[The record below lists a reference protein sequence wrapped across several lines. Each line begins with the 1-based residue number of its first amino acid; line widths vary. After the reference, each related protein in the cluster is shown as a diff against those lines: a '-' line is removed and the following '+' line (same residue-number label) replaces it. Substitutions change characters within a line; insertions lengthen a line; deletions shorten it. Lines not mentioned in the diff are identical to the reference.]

1 MRSDAVNRLLLHIV
15 PKLLFW
21 LMRLWF
27 GTCRVTA
34 HNDAVLPSERGEGH
48 NVLAS
53 FWHYSIIYILYY
65 LRKYPATVMV
75 SASRDGEYIARLAK
89 EFGYNS
95 VRGSKN
101 NKGPEALKGM
111 LRAVK
116 AGDNGAV
123 VADGSQGPAREAQP
137 GALLVASKT
146 GRPIVPMVWS
156 ASKYFTINSWDKTVV
171 PKPFSNIDI
180 YFGEPIYLP
189 NKVSAE
195 ELEQYRCL
203 LEDNLNNL
211 YRKAWSRYGKNSHE
225 LSVVN

>member
-1 MRSDAVNRLLLHIV
+1 MRSDAVNRLLLRVV

-27 GTCRVTA
+27 GTCKVTA
-34 HNDAVLPSERGEGH
+34 HNEEILRSVRGENE

-65 LRKYPATVMV
+65 VRNYQATVMV

-101 NKGPEALKGM
+101 NKGTEALKGM

-123 VADGSQGPAREAQP
+123 VADGSQGPARVAQP
-137 GALLVASKT
+137 GVLLVAAKT
-146 GRPIVPMVWS
+146 GRPIIPMVWS
-156 ASKYFTINSWDKTVV
+156 ASKYFSINSWDKTLV
-171 PKPFSNIDI
+171 PKPFAHIDI
-180 YFGEPIYLP
+180 YFGEPMYLP

-195 ELEQYRCL
+195 EIEKYRCL
-203 LEDNLNNL
+203 LEENLNNL
-211 YRKAWSRYGKNSHE
+211 YRKAWLKYGIDAHE
-225 LSVVN
+225 LVVVK

>member
-1 MRSDAVNRLLLHIV
+1 MRSDAVNRLLLQIV

-34 HNDAVLPSERGEGH
+34 HNDENLPSGRAENE

-65 LRKYPATVMV
+65 LRNYPATVMV
-75 SASRDGEYIARLAK
+75 SASSDGEYIARLAK

-95 VRGSKN
+95 VRGSRN
-101 NKGPEALKGM
+101 HKGSEALKNM

-116 AGDNGAV
+116 SGDNGAV
-123 VADGSQGPAREAQP
+123 VADGSQGPARIAQP

-156 ASKYFTINSWDKTVV
+156 ASKYFTINSWDKTLV
-171 PKPFSNIDI
+171 PKPFAHVDI

-195 ELEQYRCL
+195 ELEKYRCL
-203 LEDNLNNL
+203 LEDALNNL
-211 YRKAWSRYGKNSHE
+211 YRKAWFKYGIDAHE
-225 LSVVN
+225 RVVQ